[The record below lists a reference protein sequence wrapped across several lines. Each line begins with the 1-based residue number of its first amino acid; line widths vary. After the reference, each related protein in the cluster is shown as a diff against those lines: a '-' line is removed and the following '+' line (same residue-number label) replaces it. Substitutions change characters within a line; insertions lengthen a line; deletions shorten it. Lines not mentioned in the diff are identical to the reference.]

1 MFTAAMHGFTLA
13 LGLILPL
20 GVQNIFIFNQGAV
33 QPRFSKAIPAI
44 LTAALCDTLL
54 IVLAVVGISVIVL
67 SSTWISSV
75 LLLLG
80 IVFLIYM
87 GIATWKSNPSDG
99 SDNNVTI
106 SWKKQI
112 TFAAS
117 VSLLNPHA
125 IMDTIG
131 VIGTSSLTYS
141 GTNKIAFTIS
151 CITVSWLWFAGLAAA
166 GRFTGLLDRGG
177 RVLVVLNKLS
187 AVIMFATAVYLTLRL
202 F

>member
-1 MFTAAMHGFTLA
+1 MFTAAIHGFTLA

-67 SSTWISSV
+67 SSTWVSSV

-87 GIATWKSNPSDG
+87 GIATWKSKPSNG
-99 SDNNVTI
+99 SNNNAAI

-112 TFAAS
+112 IFAAS

-141 GTNKIAFTIS
+141 GINKIAFTIS
-151 CITVSWLWFAGLAAA
+151 CIAVSWLWFAGLAAA
-166 GRFTGLLDRGG
+166 GRFTGLLNRGG
-177 RVLVVLNKLS
+177 RLLVMLNKLS

-202 F
+202 L

>member
-1 MFTAAMHGFTLA
+1 MHGFTLA

-112 TFAAS
+112 TFASS

-151 CITVSWLWFAGLAAA
+151 CIAVSWLWFAGLAAA